1 MIEASEAWKAKHR
14 QTLLPETFVEISC
27 ALTEVG
33 VQESAVPSATNV
45 EIYSDLDAVL
55 GISNTQFSPR
65 YATLET
71 NLWCLD
77 GTMNILPDE
86 GEYQNAGYVS
96 NTEAE
101 GSVTLSLDEVHT
113 VPIPGVTINWSSEFG
128 EYPTSFTVTAKNG
141 DTVVAE
147 TTVTDNASDRS
158 LVYMEI
164 ANYDSVTVTVL
175 DWCLPNRRV
184 RIDLVL
190 LALEITF
197 SKNEILSYSHEQ
209 HGCLVSGELPKN
221 SIEFSVDNTDNR
233 WNPQNPTGLEQYL
246 SERQR
251 LTVRYGMDIDG
262 TIEWIKAG
270 VFYLSEWKAPSNG
283 LEATFAARDIFE
295 YLIDAGGVG
304 AAVYDTLG
312 GLIDYA
318 VGAYLPDGAKVVT
331 DSVLENYY
339 AEYVGETSHAESI
352 QKCANAAGCI
362 LRYDRNGTLYIE
374 PLKKEY
380 ADYVIT
386 SELSYTYPEV
396 ELSKPLK
403 SIAVSY
409 KGSEDNPY
417 ILSVSSVGEQQT
429 VDNDY
434 ITTQEQAAYV
444 AEFVR
449 DALEARNTVSGEF
462 RADPRLDLFDIIS
475 VWSKYG
481 QIAPVVITNIKY
493 SYSGS
498 FKASYIGKVI
508 SGVASSSL
516 LGQFVLGKSVLA
528 GEVTE

>member
-1 MIEASEAWKAKHR
+1 MIEASPAWKAKHR

-33 VQESAVPSATNV
+33 VQEMAVPSATN
-45 EIYSDLDAVL
+45 EEFYSNLSATL
-55 GISNTQFSPR
+55 GTSNTQSTPR
-65 YATLET
+65 YTTLEP

-77 GTMNILPDE
+77 GTMNILPDSE
-86 GEYQNAGYVS
+86 MYSNTGYVS
-96 NTEAE
+96 NTAAV

-113 VPIPGVTINWSSEFG
+113 VAIPGVTINWSSEYG

-141 DTVVAE
+141 NTVVAE
-147 TTVTDNASDRS
+147 TTITDNASNRS
-158 LVYMEI
+158 MVYMEI

-184 RIDLVL
+184 RIDLFRL
-190 LALEITF
+190 GLEITF
-197 SKNEILSYSHEQ
+197 GKNEILSYSHEQ

-233 WNPQNPTGLEQYL
+233 WNPQNPAGLERYL

-270 VFYLSEWKAPSNG
+270 VFYLSKWKAPSNG
-283 LEATFAARDIFE
+283 IEAIFEARDIFE
-295 YLIDAGGVG
+295 FLIDAGGIG
-304 AAVYDTLG
+304 AAAYDTLA
-312 GLIDYA
+312 GLVDFA

-331 DSVLENYY
+331 DPVLKNYSAGY
-339 AEYVGETSHAESI
+339 LGATSHAESI

-362 LRYDRNGTLYIE
+362 IRYDRNGTLYIE

-380 ADYVIT
+380 VDYVIT
-386 SELSYTYPEV
+386 SELTYTYPEV

-409 KGSEDNPY
+409 KDSEDDPY
-417 ILSVSSVGEQQT
+417 VLNVSSVGEQQT
-429 VDNDY
+429 VSNDY
-434 ITTQEQAAYV
+434 ITSQEQAAYV
-444 AEFVR
+444 ADFVR
-449 DALEARNTVSGEF
+449 SALEPRSTVSGEF

-498 FKASYIGKVI
+498 FKASYTGKVI
-508 SGVASSSL
+508 SGVASSSH
-516 LGQFVLGKSVLA
+516 LGQFALGISVLA
-528 GEVTE
+528 GEETE

>member
-14 QTLLPETFVEISC
+14 QTLLPETFVEITC
-27 ALTEVG
+27 ALSEVG
-33 VQESAVPSATNV
+33 VQEAAIPSATNE
-45 EIYSDLDAVL
+45 EIYSVVTAVL
-55 GISNTQFSPR
+55 GTDSKQSSPH
-65 YATLET
+65 YATLER

-77 GTMNILPDE
+77 GTTTILPD
-86 GEYQNAGYVS
+86 GEEFSNAGYVS
-96 NTEAE
+96 NAAAT

-113 VPIPGVTINWSSEFG
+113 TAIPGVTINWSSEYG

-147 TTVTDNASDRS
+147 TTVTDNASNRS

-175 DWCLPNRRV
+175 DWCLPDHRV
-184 RIDLVL
+184 RIDLFRL
-190 LALEITF
+190 GLEITF
-197 SKNEILSYSHEQ
+197 GKHEILSYSHEQ
-209 HGCLVSGELPKN
+209 RGCLVSGELPKN

-233 WNPQNPTGLEQYL
+233 WNPQNPNGLEQYL

-262 TIEWIKAG
+262 TIEWINAG

-283 LEATFAARDIFE
+283 LEATFVARDIFE
-295 YLIDAGGVG
+295 FLIDAGGIG
-304 AAVYDTLG
+304 AAAYDTLG
-312 GLIDYA
+312 GLIEFA
-318 VGAYLPDGAKVVT
+318 VGAYLPDGAKVVI
-331 DSVLENYY
+331 DPVLRNYS
-339 AEYVGETSHAESI
+339 AGYVGKTSHAESI

-362 LRYDRNGTLYIE
+362 LRYDRDGTLHVE

-380 ADYVIT
+380 ADYMIAA
-386 SELSYTYPEV
+386 ELTYTHPEV

-403 SIAVSY
+403 SVAVLY
-409 KGSEDNPY
+409 KDSEDDPY
-417 ILSVSSVGEQQT
+417 VLTVSSVGEQQT
-429 VDNDY
+429 VENDY
-434 ITTQEQAAYV
+434 ITSQEQAAYV

-449 DALEARNTVSGEF
+449 DALEPRKMISGEF

-498 FKASYIGKVI
+498 FKASYTGKVI
-508 SGVASSSL
+508 SGVAINSL
-516 LGQFVLGKSVLA
+516 LGQFVLGVSVL
-528 GEVTE
+528 GMEGTE